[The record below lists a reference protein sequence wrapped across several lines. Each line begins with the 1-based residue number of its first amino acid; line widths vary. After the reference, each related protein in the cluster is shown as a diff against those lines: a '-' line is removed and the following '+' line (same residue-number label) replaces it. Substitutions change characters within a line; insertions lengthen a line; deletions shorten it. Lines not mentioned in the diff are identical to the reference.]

1 MWCGVRVTGTPDTV
15 RFVSGWS
22 KRTSGRAGRSKID
35 GQTPRCY
42 PPEMDDDPNFKSRVR
57 GVLYRERNRKRY
69 NAMKRQAMREYRK
82 RLRLKRLA
90 EAAK

>member
-1 MWCGVRVTGTPDTV
+1 
-15 RFVSGWS
+15 
-22 KRTSGRAGRSKID
+22 
-35 GQTPRCY
+35 
-42 PPEMDDDPNFKSRVR
+42 MDDDPNFKSRVR